1 MYALEL
7 TVYARIAPICVFAV
21 ISRSVADWTTSGY
34 EEAFSPGEKGR
45 KDSARVF
52 FIETEPINQVD
63 GSNITFFKLSK
74 CLPFGTSFYGTGV
87 RWIVVDRNLFDVA
100 GGSRIWALIKGSVGG
115 GREREGFFTGQNY
128 RELATYRSIRRGG
141 TERSFNESLEN
152 A

>member
-1 MYALEL
+1 MDPSLSI
-7 TVYARIAPICVFAV
+7 YARIASICCVFAV
-21 ISRSVADWTTSGY
+21 ISRSVDGRIGRLA
-34 EEAFSPGEKGR
+34 APGEKGR

-115 GREREGFFTGQNY
+115 GKGEGGVFYRAELSRISDVSFDSTGWNG
-128 RELATYRSIRRGG
+128 A
-141 TERSFNESLEN
+141 FV
-152 A
+152 

>member
-1 MYALEL
+1 M
-7 TVYARIAPICVFAV
+7 
-21 ISRSVADWTTSGY
+21 ADWTTSGY

-115 GREREGFFTGQNY
+115 GKGEGGVFYRAELSRISDVSFDSTGWNG
-128 RELATYRSIRRGG
+128 A
-141 TERSFNESLEN
+141 FV
-152 A
+152 

>member
-7 TVYARIAPICVFAV
+7 TVYARIAPICCVFAV

-115 GREREGFFTGQNY
+115 GREEGGVFYRAELSRISDVSFDSTGWNG
-128 RELATYRSIRRGG
+128 A
-141 TERSFNESLEN
+141 FV
-152 A
+152 